1 MLWLLIIALV
11 GVMLF
16 VMFHKPSVN
25 TAGAHWVP
33 PQQRLDAPPQ
43 QPNATADGSGAQ
55 PLPQAP
61 KTVETFDFNDL
72 YGSKKPTQPPAS
84 DDLPRG

>member
-1 MLWLLIIALV
+1 MLWLLLIVLV
-11 GVMLF
+11 GVLLF
-16 VMFHKPSVN
+16 VMFHKRSVN

-43 QPNATADGSGAQ
+43 RSTTAEGSGAQ

-61 KTVETFDFNDL
+61 IDTFNLNDL
-72 YGSKKPTQPPAS
+72 YASKKPTQPPAGN
-84 DDLPRG
+84 DQPQT